1 MTTLIDELITVRD
14 WLRWAVSR
22 FTEARLHFGHG
33 TDNAH
38 DEAAW
43 LILHA
48 LSLPHDRLEPFLDA
62 RLTRDAVD
70 PQVPGN
76 FERWFAPGAYPL
88 VWLGEPSEM
97 DRRLVAQSGLLVM
110 PGTLGPPLDVLL
122 NAYDDETPL
131 IEKVVFDRTLRAE
144 AMHQLYRMN
153 ITQAT
158 LFPDLEGLARSIAYE
173 LEETWPITGR
183 ET

>member
-1 MTTLIDELITVRD
+1 
-14 WLRWAVSR
+14 
-22 FTEARLHFGHG
+22 
-33 TDNAH
+33 
-38 DEAAW
+38 
-43 LILHA
+43 
-48 LSLPHDRLEPFLDA
+48 
-62 RLTRDAVD
+62 
-70 PQVPGN
+70 
-76 FERWFAPGAYPL
+76 
-88 VWLGEPSEM
+88 M